1 MVENSQSFYC
11 VLPRRRHGS
20 TVDCASD
27 EVDVAFVGVVAATV
41 AVAFDGDSTMTPN
54 GNGSL
59 ISKLYGS
66 DFFR

>member
-20 TVDCASD
+20 PVDCTSD
-27 EVDVAFVGVVAATV
+27 VVGVVLATV
-41 AVAFDGDSTMTPN
+41 AVTFDGDSTMTPN

-66 DFFR
+66 AFFR